1 MLRWS
6 GRVAMLGAGVGL
18 TAWILWAVGWP
29 AIAANISAIGPWFFA
44 LVGLYLFAQ
53 LAFMAGWWVVFHPRL
68 RCSRFLPL
76 FGVYLAGDSV
86 NYLVPSGNM
95 AGEPVKAH
103 LVRHVVGLGHAVTSI
118 TVHKHAELVA
128 QWMFLVAGTAICLWH
143 FHLPTPVML
152 AVGGI
157 LAFLGGSLL
166 ALSWALRRGSLT
178 ALLQR
183 VAAWRPVAALVRRHR
198 ASLEALDARIA
209 TFYRA
214 RGRWFAAATAW
225 CLIGWC
231 GGLLESY
238 LVLRFLAPGAG
249 WPTAVAVET
258 LAMTLNSVIAFIP
271 GRLGSAEGVRVGVCM
286 LLGLPAALGV
296 TYGLVRRG
304 RELIWILP
312 GIVVLLRWHAGRLL
326 GLRFLASPG
335 RDTPA

>member
-1 MLRWS
+1 MLKSW
-6 GRVAMLGAGVGL
+6 GRVGALVAGVGL

-29 AIAANISAIGPWFFA
+29 AIAANVSAIGPWFFA
-44 LVGLYLFAQ
+44 LVGLYLFPQ

-68 RCSRFLPL
+68 RYSRFLPL

-103 LVRHVVGLGHAVTSI
+103 LVRDAVGLGHAVASI

-143 FHLPTPVML
+143 FHLPTPVTL

-157 LAFLGGSLL
+157 LIFLGGSLL
-166 ALSWALRRGSLT
+166 ALSWALQRGSLT

-238 LVLRFLAPGAG
+238 LVLRLLAPEAA

-304 RELIWILP
+304 RELIWIVP
-312 GIVVLLRWHAGRLL
+312 GLVVLLRWHAGRLL
-326 GLRFLASPG
+326 RLGFAPSPG
-335 RDTPA
+335 GDTPA